1 MRKEDYPMSVILSQE
16 LAASEVWLKIKS
28 FTEKEMTELGLGEH
42 VVNIRTETKEESSV
56 IVNNDRSICCQYNPN
71 NQTMDFIMHKSV
83 ADPCGPV
90 VLDGPKNF
98 VKIHIIDA
106 LLQFTM
112 PDEQ

>member
-1 MRKEDYPMSVILSQE
+1 MSVILSPE
-16 LAASEVWLKIKS
+16 LTTSEVWLNIKAY
-28 FTEKEMTELGLGEH
+28 TEKEMSELGLGEH
-42 VVNIRTETKEESSV
+42 VVNIRTATKEESGV
-56 IVNNDRSICCQYNPN
+56 IVGYDRSICCRYDPN
-71 NQTMDFIMHKSV
+71 NQTMDVIMHKSV

-98 VKIHIIDA
+98 AKIHIIDT

>member
-1 MRKEDYPMSVILSQE
+1 MSVILSQE

-42 VVNIRTETKEESSV
+42 VVNIRTATKEESSV

-90 VLDGPKNF
+90 VLDGPNKF
-98 VKIHIIDA
+98 AKIHIIDT